1 MGHQFC
7 YCGTLLFSKDE
18 CKHLYLELQLQ
29 RNLLLYHLVQSFEA
43 ALGPYFP
50 VKLGLLQ
57 LSVDAST
64 EVDAKAGTEGDLSLV
79 LQQVL
84 KPMLMLKQV
93 LKLTLKLL
101 LKWTLRLS
109 VLKRTARLEEPSASG
124 WYI

>member
-1 MGHQFC
+1 M
-7 YCGTLLFSKDE
+7 
-18 CKHLYLELQLQ
+18 
-29 RNLLLYHLVQSFEA
+29 
-43 ALGPYFP
+43 
-50 VKLGLLQ
+50 Q

-101 LKWTLRLS
+101 LKWKLRLS